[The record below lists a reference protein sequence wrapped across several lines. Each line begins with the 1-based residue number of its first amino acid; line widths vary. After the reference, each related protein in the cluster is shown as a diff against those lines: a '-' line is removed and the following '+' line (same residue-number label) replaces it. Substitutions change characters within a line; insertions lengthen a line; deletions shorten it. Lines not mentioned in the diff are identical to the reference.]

1 MEHYDGP
8 AFYRKFPVEPTPEQ
22 MDDTTDERSERQ
34 VRLRKERNDRL
45 RLRQQREEKRET
57 AAQSAAQAVLHQT
70 KQPNRP
76 TTVKPTQ
83 APTAS
88 APTPEEAAAAASA
101 NYRPFAVTQIPK
113 QRSRVWQP
121 AVLRKRYQRLIASF
135 HKDDASFLL
144 YGTAADEA
152 ALNASA
158 TDTPTSQAAPT
169 VVFTPDS
176 AATASSQAIT
186 VRSTADVVVQQPA
199 STPVVQAESATTSA
213 TVLSA
218 EPVES
223 VATSEDKATAT
234 DETAASVAE
243 TAVDEVTPVTSE
255 TPNGGTGSTELSD
268 TAETPVADEPQAM
281 TNDPETDTPDTSEVA
296 SESVADNNNNNETET
311 VDAAEATTMAADPTE
326 SVSTTDQLTSEA
338 EVADDSKTAES
349 TAVVEPAP
357 TEIFYPEQPADTATS
372 QAYLPVDNQPAPVG
386 EVADAITSDAETVAS
401 AAPADQ
407 DDTDANVT
415 EAVEPTETS
424 ADEDEPATPVEE
436 TAVSSTAPE
445 TTSAATEKPTTA
457 QPAEVTELLRR
468 AEAPES
474 AAAATPEPDQAAT
487 EPETGSAAN
496 AGDDDNSAPV
506 EPESTA
512 NTTPQ
517 PAKPV
522 IKAKA
527 KPTRG
532 LGHSLGDIMQE
543 EGNDQRN
550 LALFDRP
557 AATPAPAEEAT
568 PERGYHFPDLSLLPK
583 PVVPD
588 EEALDEW
595 IEHQAEVLDAT
606 LSAFHVDAHVT
617 DWTVGP
623 TVTQFQIS
631 LALGVK
637 VNKITNLNDDLKLAL
652 AAKDIRIEAPIP
664 GKTTVGIEIPNVKS
678 RPVMLSEILNS
689 AAFKNSESPL
699 TVALGVDLFGKPQVT
714 DLRKMPHG
722 LIAGATGS
730 GKSVFINSLLLSI
743 LYKATPA
750 QVKLLLIDPKAV
762 EMAPYDALPHLLSPV
777 ISDPKAAAAALKW
790 VVTEM
795 DERYEKLAAA
805 GVRNIEQ
812 FNDRADAND
821 EPSLK
826 MPYIVIIIDE
836 LADLMMMAAS
846 EVQDYIVR
854 ITQKARAAGIHL
866 LVATQRPSVD
876 IVTGTIKNNIPTRIA
891 FMVSSQIDSRT
902 ILDTAGAENLLGRGD
917 MLYLGNGASQP
928 MRLQGA
934 FVESEVDGV
943 TDFVRTQGQ
952 PHYAFEPKGLLQRE
966 TAEENQDE
974 LLPKVLEYI
983 AQEKSVSTS
992 KLQRVFSIGYNRAA
1006 NLIDDLEQHHYVSPQ
1021 HGSKPREVYLTPED
1035 LGKDLPEPHDQGAPF
1050 SS

>member
-8 AFYRKFPVEPTPEQ
+8 AFFRKFAVKPSAEELE
-22 MDDTTDERSERQ
+22 DTTDDRAQRLVKHRQ
-34 VRLRKERNDRL
+34 ERNQRL
-45 RLRQQREEKRET
+45 KLRQQQEQERVAQRQREARSQRE
-57 AAQSAAQAVLHQT
+57 AAQQSKPKPKVTPQRQA
-70 KQPNRP
+70 
-76 TTVKPTQ
+76 
-83 APTAS
+83 
-88 APTPEEAAAAASA
+88 TPMTDDPVVGSA
-101 NYRPFAVTQIPK
+101 NQSYRPFQVTQVPK
-113 QRSRVWQP
+113 QLHWARPTRRSRQ
-121 AVLRKRYQRLIASF
+121 RYQQLVARLK
-135 HKDDASFLL
+135 KDDSSFFLFGKASDLPS
-144 YGTAADEA
+144 TEPVIES
-152 ALNASA
+152 ALMASSASA
-158 TDTPTSQAAPT
+158 QSEVSASEAPVTVTPSQ
-169 VVFTPDS
+169 S
-176 AATASSQAIT
+176 EN
-186 VRSTADVVVQQPA
+186 
-199 STPVVQAESATTSA
+199 PVA
-213 TVLSA
+213 
-218 EPVES
+218 
-223 VATSEDKATAT
+223 
-234 DETAASVAE
+234 AE
-243 TAVDEVTPVTSE
+243 TASDVLSRSTSTDGDYEAPVEVFY
-255 TPNGGTGSTELSD
+255 
-268 TAETPVADEPQAM
+268 
-281 TNDPETDTPDTSEVA
+281 
-296 SESVADNNNNNETET
+296 
-311 VDAAEATTMAADPTE
+311 PTE
-326 SVSTTDQLTSEA
+326 A
-338 EVADDSKTAES
+338 
-349 TAVVEPAP
+349 
-357 TEIFYPEQPADTATS
+357 ATS
-372 QAYLPVDNQPAPVG
+372 QKTSVTESDELREDNNAAYLPVGTVKSTATAKNVHAEDAQSTTTENDQKPATAKMDDQQDNEIIQETDTKSVVTKPDGTPNDNAPV
-386 EVADAITSDAETVAS
+386 VAEKPEATA
-401 AAPADQ
+401 
-407 DDTDANVT
+407 T
-415 EAVEPTETS
+415 EGSISETS
-424 ADEDEPATPVEE
+424 GT
-436 TAVSSTAPE
+436 STGE
-445 TTSAATEKPTTA
+445 
-457 QPAEVTELLRR
+457 QPAEVKRLLDRAQAPTEKT
-468 AEAPES
+468 
-474 AAAATPEPDQAAT
+474 ATIA
-487 EPETGSAAN
+487 S
-496 AGDDDNSAPV
+496 
-506 EPESTA
+506 
-512 NTTPQ
+512 
-517 PAKPV
+517 
-522 IKAKA
+522 AKA
-527 KPTRG
+527 KPARG

-557 AATPAPAEEAT
+557 TTPEVTTEAEA
-568 PERGYHFPDLSLLPK
+568 PERGYHFPDISLLPQ
-583 PVVPD
+583 PVIPD
-588 EEALDEW
+588 EAALDEW

-664 GKTTVGIEIPNVKS
+664 GKTTVGIEIPNLKS
-678 RPVMLSEILNS
+678 RPVMLSEVLNS
-689 AAFKNSESPL
+689 PAFKKSESPL

-743 LYKATPA
+743 LYKANPQ

-762 EMAPYDALPHLLSPV
+762 EMAPYDGLPHLLAPV

-795 DERYEKLAAA
+795 DQRYEKLAAA

-821 EPSLK
+821 EPGLK

-934 FVESEVDGV
+934 FVESEVDAV
-943 TDFVRTQGQ
+943 ADFVRTQGQ
-952 PHYAFEPKGLLQRE
+952 PHYAFEPQGLLKRE
-966 TAEENQDE
+966 TAEENQDD
-974 LLPKVLEYI
+974 LLPKVLEYV
-983 AQEKSVSTS
+983 AAEQTVSTS

-1006 NLIDDLEQHHYVSPQ
+1006 NLIDDLERHHYVSPQ
-1021 HGSKPREVYLTPED
+1021 HGSKPREVYLKPED
-1035 LGKDLPEPHDQGAPF
+1035 LGKDLPEPHDQNAPF

>member
-1 MEHYDGP
+1 M
-8 AFYRKFPVEPTPEQ
+8 VEPP
-22 MDDTTDERSERQ
+22 
-34 VRLRKERNDRL
+34 
-45 RLRQQREEKRET
+45 
-57 AAQSAAQAVLHQT
+57 
-70 KQPNRP
+70 
-76 TTVKPTQ
+76 
-83 APTAS
+83 
-88 APTPEEAAAAASA
+88 
-101 NYRPFAVTQIPK
+101 
-113 QRSRVWQP
+113 
-121 AVLRKRYQRLIASF
+121 
-135 HKDDASFLL
+135 
-144 YGTAADEA
+144 
-152 ALNASA
+152 A
-158 TDTPTSQAAPT
+158 TD
-169 VVFTPDS
+169 
-176 AATASSQAIT
+176 
-186 VRSTADVVVQQPA
+186 
-199 STPVVQAESATTSA
+199 AE
-213 TVLSA
+213 
-218 EPVES
+218 
-223 VATSEDKATAT
+223 
-234 DETAASVAE
+234 VAE
-243 TAVDEVTPVTSE
+243 QPV
-255 TPNGGTGSTELSD
+255 ST
-268 TAETPVADEPQAM
+268 VADEP
-281 TNDPETDTPDTSEVA
+281 
-296 SESVADNNNNNETET
+296 
-311 VDAAEATTMAADPTE
+311 
-326 SVSTTDQLTSEA
+326 
-338 EVADDSKTAES
+338 
-349 TAVVEPAP
+349 
-357 TEIFYPEQPADTATS
+357 
-372 QAYLPVDNQPAPVG
+372 
-386 EVADAITSDAETVAS
+386 
-401 AAPADQ
+401 
-407 DDTDANVT
+407 
-415 EAVEPTETS
+415 
-424 ADEDEPATPVEE
+424 
-436 TAVSSTAPE
+436 
-445 TTSAATEKPTTA
+445 
-457 QPAEVTELLRR
+457 AEVTRESMTGNVSPKPIEQSREVSALLDR
-468 AEAPES
+468 AMSDDTTPNQSKS
-474 AAAATPEPDQAAT
+474 AASVDNKPAPAT
-487 EPETGSAAN
+487 
-496 AGDDDNSAPV
+496 V
-506 EPESTA
+506 
-512 NTTPQ
+512 
-517 PAKPV
+517 KP
-522 IKAKA
+522 KA
-527 KPTRG
+527 KPARG

-557 AATPAPAEEAT
+557 TALAEAEPSAVSD
-568 PERGYHFPDLSLLPK
+568 RGYHFPDISLLPK

-588 EEALDEW
+588 EAALDEW

-664 GKTTVGIEIPNVKS
+664 GKTTVGIEIPNLKS
-678 RPVMLSEILNS
+678 RPVMLAEILNS
-689 AAFKNSESPL
+689 PAFQKSESPL
-699 TVALGVDLFGKPQVT
+699 TVALGVDLFGQPQVT

-743 LYKATPA
+743 LYKATPQ

-812 FNDRADAND
+812 FNDRADANE
-821 EPSLK
+821 EPGLK

-928 MRLQGA
+928 IRLQGA
-934 FVESEVDGV
+934 FVESEVDAI

-974 LLPKVLEYI
+974 LLPKVLDYI
-983 AQEKSVSTS
+983 AQEKTVSTS

-1021 HGSKPREVYLTPED
+1021 HGSKPREVYLTPDD
-1035 LGKDLPEPHDQGAPF
+1035 LGKDLPEPHDQDAPF

>member
-8 AFYRKFPVEPTPEQ
+8 AFYRKFPVKPTPEQ

-34 VRLRKERNDRL
+34 VRLRKERGERIQL
-45 RLRQQREEKRET
+45 REQRERQRE
-57 AAQSAAQAVLHQT
+57 QQ
-70 KQPNRP
+70 
-76 TTVKPTQ
+76 
-83 APTAS
+83 
-88 APTPEEAAAAASA
+88 AAASA
-101 NYRPFAVTQIPK
+101 QAALQQAKPQQSAATTAQRQTTTADVPDYRPFVVTQVPRQLHWNQTTAK
-113 QRSRVWQP
+113 SRQRYR
-121 AVLRKRYQRLIASF
+121 RLIKQL
-135 HKDDASFLL
+135 HKTDQSFLL
-144 YGTAADEA
+144 FGAATNTDVADSTSVDAVSLPSGQTVLLSEAAPAATTDSAAPTEILRPTATAVTPSTDYLPVGTVVETPATDAEVAEQPASTAADE
-152 ALNASA
+152 
-158 TDTPTSQAAPT
+158 
-169 VVFTPDS
+169 
-176 AATASSQAIT
+176 
-186 VRSTADVVVQQPA
+186 
-199 STPVVQAESATTSA
+199 
-213 TVLSA
+213 
-218 EPVES
+218 
-223 VATSEDKATAT
+223 
-234 DETAASVAE
+234 
-243 TAVDEVTPVTSE
+243 
-255 TPNGGTGSTELSD
+255 
-268 TAETPVADEPQAM
+268 
-281 TNDPETDTPDTSEVA
+281 
-296 SESVADNNNNNETET
+296 
-311 VDAAEATTMAADPTE
+311 
-326 SVSTTDQLTSEA
+326 
-338 EVADDSKTAES
+338 
-349 TAVVEPAP
+349 
-357 TEIFYPEQPADTATS
+357 
-372 QAYLPVDNQPAPVG
+372 
-386 EVADAITSDAETVAS
+386 
-401 AAPADQ
+401 
-407 DDTDANVT
+407 
-415 EAVEPTETS
+415 
-424 ADEDEPATPVEE
+424 
-436 TAVSSTAPE
+436 
-445 TTSAATEKPTTA
+445 
-457 QPAEVTELLRR
+457 PAEVTRESMTGNVSSKPTEQSREVSALLDR
-468 AEAPES
+468 AMSDDTTPNQSKS
-474 AAAATPEPDQAAT
+474 AASVDNKPAPAT
-487 EPETGSAAN
+487 
-496 AGDDDNSAPV
+496 V
-506 EPESTA
+506 
-512 NTTPQ
+512 
-517 PAKPV
+517 KP
-522 IKAKA
+522 KA
-527 KPTRG
+527 KPARG

-557 AATPAPAEEAT
+557 TAPAEAEPSAVSD
-568 PERGYHFPDLSLLPK
+568 RGYHFPDISLLPK

-588 EEALDEW
+588 EAALDEW

-664 GKTTVGIEIPNVKS
+664 GKTTVGIEIPNLKS
-678 RPVMLSEILNS
+678 CPVMLAEILNS
-689 AAFKNSESPL
+689 PAFQKSESPL
-699 TVALGVDLFGKPQVT
+699 TVALGVDLFGQPQVT

-743 LYKATPA
+743 LYKATPQ

-812 FNDRADAND
+812 FNDRADANE
-821 EPSLK
+821 EPGLK

-934 FVESEVDGV
+934 FVESEVDAI

-974 LLPKVLEYI
+974 LLPKVLDYI
-983 AQEKSVSTS
+983 AQEKTVSTS

-1021 HGSKPREVYLTPED
+1021 HGSKPREVYLTPDD
-1035 LGKDLPEPHDQGAPF
+1035 LGKDLPEPHDQDAPF

>member
-8 AFYRKFPVEPTPEQ
+8 AFYRKFPVKPTPEQ

-34 VRLRKERNDRL
+34 VRLRKERGERIQL
-45 RLRQQREEKRET
+45 REQRERQRE
-57 AAQSAAQAVLHQT
+57 QQ
-70 KQPNRP
+70 
-76 TTVKPTQ
+76 
-83 APTAS
+83 
-88 APTPEEAAAAASA
+88 AAASA
-101 NYRPFAVTQIPK
+101 QAALQQAKPQQSAATTAQRQTTTADVSDYRPFVVTQVPRQLHWNQTTAK
-113 QRSRVWQP
+113 SRQRYR
-121 AVLRKRYQRLIASF
+121 RLIKQL
-135 HKDDASFLL
+135 HKTDQSFLL
-144 YGTAADEA
+144 FGAATNTDVADSTSVDAVSLPSGQTVLLSEA
-152 ALNASA
+152 APAA
-158 TDTPTSQAAPT
+158 TTDSAAPT
-169 VVFTPDS
+169 EILRPT
-176 AATASSQAIT
+176 ATAVTPSTDYLPVGT
-186 VRSTADVVVQQPA
+186 VV
-199 STPVVQAESATTSA
+199 
-213 TVLSA
+213 
-218 EPVES
+218 EPP
-223 VATSEDKATAT
+223 AT
-234 DETAASVAE
+234 DAEVAE
-243 TAVDEVTPVTSE
+243 QPV
-255 TPNGGTGSTELSD
+255 ST
-268 TAETPVADEPQAM
+268 VADEP
-281 TNDPETDTPDTSEVA
+281 
-296 SESVADNNNNNETET
+296 
-311 VDAAEATTMAADPTE
+311 
-326 SVSTTDQLTSEA
+326 
-338 EVADDSKTAES
+338 
-349 TAVVEPAP
+349 
-357 TEIFYPEQPADTATS
+357 
-372 QAYLPVDNQPAPVG
+372 
-386 EVADAITSDAETVAS
+386 
-401 AAPADQ
+401 
-407 DDTDANVT
+407 
-415 EAVEPTETS
+415 
-424 ADEDEPATPVEE
+424 
-436 TAVSSTAPE
+436 
-445 TTSAATEKPTTA
+445 
-457 QPAEVTELLRR
+457 AEVTRESMTGNVSSKPTEQSREVSALLDR
-468 AEAPES
+468 AMSDDTTPNQSKS
-474 AAAATPEPDQAAT
+474 AASVDNKPAPAT
-487 EPETGSAAN
+487 
-496 AGDDDNSAPV
+496 V
-506 EPESTA
+506 
-512 NTTPQ
+512 
-517 PAKPV
+517 KP
-522 IKAKA
+522 KA
-527 KPTRG
+527 KPARG
-532 LGHSLGDIMQE
+532 LSHSLGDIMQE

-557 AATPAPAEEAT
+557 TAPAEAEPSAVSD
-568 PERGYHFPDLSLLPK
+568 RGYHFPDISLLPK

-588 EEALDEW
+588 EAALDEW

-664 GKTTVGIEIPNVKS
+664 GKTTVGIEIPNLKS
-678 RPVMLSEILNS
+678 RPVMLAEILNS
-689 AAFKNSESPL
+689 PAFQKSESPL
-699 TVALGVDLFGKPQVT
+699 TVALGVDLFGQPQVT

-743 LYKATPA
+743 LYKATPQ

-812 FNDRADAND
+812 FNDRADANE
-821 EPSLK
+821 EPGLK

-934 FVESEVDGV
+934 FVESEVDAI

-974 LLPKVLEYI
+974 LLPKVLDYI
-983 AQEKSVSTS
+983 AQEKTVSTS

-1021 HGSKPREVYLTPED
+1021 HGSKPREVYLTPDD
-1035 LGKDLPEPHDQGAPF
+1035 LGKDLPEPHDQDAPF

>member
-8 AFYRKFPVEPTPEQ
+8 AFYRKFPVKPTPEQ

-34 VRLRKERNDRL
+34 VRLRKERGERL
-45 RLRQQREEKRET
+45 QLREQRERQRE
-57 AAQSAAQAVLHQT
+57 QQ
-70 KQPNRP
+70 
-76 TTVKPTQ
+76 
-83 APTAS
+83 
-88 APTPEEAAAAASA
+88 AAASA
-101 NYRPFAVTQIPK
+101 QAALQQAKPQQSTATTAQRQTTTADVPDYRPFVVTQVPRQLHWNQTTAK
-113 QRSRVWQP
+113 SRQRYR
-121 AVLRKRYQRLIASF
+121 RLIKQL
-135 HKDDASFLL
+135 HKTDQSFLL
-144 YGTAADEA
+144 FGAATNTDVADSTSVDAVSLPSGQAVLLSEA
-152 ALNASA
+152 APAA
-158 TDTPTSQAAPT
+158 TTDSAAPT
-169 VVFTPDS
+169 EILRPT
-176 AATASSQAIT
+176 ATAVTPSTDYLPVGT
-186 VRSTADVVVQQPA
+186 VVETPATDAEVAEQPA
-199 STPVVQAESATTSA
+199 ST
-213 TVLSA
+213 
-218 EPVES
+218 
-223 VATSEDKATAT
+223 
-234 DETAASVAE
+234 AA
-243 TAVDEVTPVTSE
+243 
-255 TPNGGTGSTELSD
+255 
-268 TAETPVADEPQAM
+268 
-281 TNDPETDTPDTSEVA
+281 
-296 SESVADNNNNNETET
+296 
-311 VDAAEATTMAADPTE
+311 
-326 SVSTTDQLTSEA
+326 
-338 EVADDSKTAES
+338 
-349 TAVVEPAP
+349 
-357 TEIFYPEQPADTATS
+357 
-372 QAYLPVDNQPAPVG
+372 G
-386 EVADAITSDAETVAS
+386 E
-401 AAPADQ
+401 
-407 DDTDANVT
+407 
-415 EAVEPTETS
+415 
-424 ADEDEPATPVEE
+424 
-436 TAVSSTAPE
+436 
-445 TTSAATEKPTTA
+445 
-457 QPAEVTELLRR
+457 PAEVTRESVAENVGPKPAEQSREVSALLDR
-468 AEAPES
+468 AMSDDTTPNQSKS
-474 AAAATPEPDQAAT
+474 AASVDNKPAPAT
-487 EPETGSAAN
+487 
-496 AGDDDNSAPV
+496 V
-506 EPESTA
+506 
-512 NTTPQ
+512 
-517 PAKPV
+517 KP
-522 IKAKA
+522 KA
-527 KPTRG
+527 KPARG

-557 AATPAPAEEAT
+557 TAPAETE
-568 PERGYHFPDLSLLPK
+568 PSVVSDRGYHFPDISLLPK

-588 EEALDEW
+588 EAALDEW

-664 GKTTVGIEIPNVKS
+664 GKTTVGIEIPNSKS
-678 RPVMLSEILNS
+678 RPVMLAEILNS
-689 AAFKNSESPL
+689 PAFQKSESPL
-699 TVALGVDLFGKPQVT
+699 TVALGVDLFGQPQVT

-743 LYKATPA
+743 LYKATPQ

-812 FNDRADAND
+812 FNDRADANE
-821 EPSLK
+821 EPGLK

-934 FVESEVDGV
+934 FVESEVDAI

-974 LLPKVLEYI
+974 LLPKVLDYI
-983 AQEKSVSTS
+983 AQEKTVSTS

-1021 HGSKPREVYLTPED
+1021 HGSKPREVYLTPDD
-1035 LGKDLPEPHDQGAPF
+1035 LGKDLPEPHDQDAPF

>member
-8 AFYRKFPVEPTPEQ
+8 AFYRKFPVKPTPEQ

-34 VRLRKERNDRL
+34 VRLRKERGERL
-45 RLRQQREEKRET
+45 QLREQRERQRE
-57 AAQSAAQAVLHQT
+57 QQ
-70 KQPNRP
+70 
-76 TTVKPTQ
+76 
-83 APTAS
+83 
-88 APTPEEAAAAASA
+88 AAASA
-101 NYRPFAVTQIPK
+101 QAALQQAKPQQSAATTAQRQTTTADVPDYRPFVVTQVPRQLHWNQTTAK
-113 QRSRVWQP
+113 SRQRYR
-121 AVLRKRYQRLIASF
+121 RLIKQL
-135 HKDDASFLL
+135 HKTDQSFLL
-144 YGTAADEA
+144 FGAATNTDVADSTSVDAVSLPSGQTVLLSEA
-152 ALNASA
+152 APAA
-158 TDTPTSQAAPT
+158 TTDSAAPT
-169 VVFTPDS
+169 EILRPT
-176 AATASSQAIT
+176 ATA
-186 VRSTADVVVQQPA
+186 V
-199 STPVVQAESATTSA
+199 TP
-213 TVLSA
+213 
-218 EPVES
+218 
-223 VATSEDKATAT
+223 AT
-234 DETAASVAE
+234 DYLPVGTVVEPPATDAEVAE
-243 TAVDEVTPVTSE
+243 QPV
-255 TPNGGTGSTELSD
+255 ST
-268 TAETPVADEPQAM
+268 VADEP
-281 TNDPETDTPDTSEVA
+281 
-296 SESVADNNNNNETET
+296 
-311 VDAAEATTMAADPTE
+311 
-326 SVSTTDQLTSEA
+326 
-338 EVADDSKTAES
+338 
-349 TAVVEPAP
+349 
-357 TEIFYPEQPADTATS
+357 
-372 QAYLPVDNQPAPVG
+372 
-386 EVADAITSDAETVAS
+386 
-401 AAPADQ
+401 
-407 DDTDANVT
+407 
-415 EAVEPTETS
+415 
-424 ADEDEPATPVEE
+424 
-436 TAVSSTAPE
+436 
-445 TTSAATEKPTTA
+445 
-457 QPAEVTELLRR
+457 AEVTRESMTGNVSSKPTEQSREVSALLDR
-468 AEAPES
+468 AMSDDTTPNQSKS
-474 AAAATPEPDQAAT
+474 AASVDNKPAPAT
-487 EPETGSAAN
+487 
-496 AGDDDNSAPV
+496 V
-506 EPESTA
+506 
-512 NTTPQ
+512 
-517 PAKPV
+517 KP
-522 IKAKA
+522 KA
-527 KPTRG
+527 KPARG

-557 AATPAPAEEAT
+557 TAPAEAEPSAVSD
-568 PERGYHFPDLSLLPK
+568 RGYHFPDISLLPK

-588 EEALDEW
+588 EAALDEW

-664 GKTTVGIEIPNVKS
+664 GKTTVGIEIPNLKS
-678 RPVMLSEILNS
+678 RPVMLAEILNS
-689 AAFKNSESPL
+689 PAFQKSESPL
-699 TVALGVDLFGKPQVT
+699 TVALGVDLFGQPQVT

-743 LYKATPA
+743 LYKATPQ

-812 FNDRADAND
+812 FNDRADANE
-821 EPSLK
+821 EPGLK

-934 FVESEVDGV
+934 FVESEVDAI

-974 LLPKVLEYI
+974 LLPKVLDYI
-983 AQEKSVSTS
+983 AQEKTVSTS

-1021 HGSKPREVYLTPED
+1021 HGSKPREVYLTPDD
-1035 LGKDLPEPHDQGAPF
+1035 LGKDLPEPHDQDAPF

>member
-1 MEHYDGP
+1 MVETP
-8 AFYRKFPVEPTPEQ
+8 AADAEVAEQPV
-22 MDDTTDERSERQ
+22 S
-34 VRLRKERNDRL
+34 
-45 RLRQQREEKRET
+45 
-57 AAQSAAQAVLHQT
+57 
-70 KQPNRP
+70 
-76 TTVKPTQ
+76 
-83 APTAS
+83 
-88 APTPEEAAAAASA
+88 
-101 NYRPFAVTQIPK
+101 
-113 QRSRVWQP
+113 
-121 AVLRKRYQRLIASF
+121 
-135 HKDDASFLL
+135 
-144 YGTAADEA
+144 TAADE
-152 ALNASA
+152 
-158 TDTPTSQAAPT
+158 
-169 VVFTPDS
+169 
-176 AATASSQAIT
+176 
-186 VRSTADVVVQQPA
+186 
-199 STPVVQAESATTSA
+199 
-213 TVLSA
+213 
-218 EPVES
+218 
-223 VATSEDKATAT
+223 
-234 DETAASVAE
+234 
-243 TAVDEVTPVTSE
+243 
-255 TPNGGTGSTELSD
+255 
-268 TAETPVADEPQAM
+268 
-281 TNDPETDTPDTSEVA
+281 
-296 SESVADNNNNNETET
+296 
-311 VDAAEATTMAADPTE
+311 
-326 SVSTTDQLTSEA
+326 
-338 EVADDSKTAES
+338 
-349 TAVVEPAP
+349 
-357 TEIFYPEQPADTATS
+357 
-372 QAYLPVDNQPAPVG
+372 
-386 EVADAITSDAETVAS
+386 
-401 AAPADQ
+401 
-407 DDTDANVT
+407 
-415 EAVEPTETS
+415 
-424 ADEDEPATPVEE
+424 
-436 TAVSSTAPE
+436 
-445 TTSAATEKPTTA
+445 
-457 QPAEVTELLRR
+457 PAEVTRESVAENVGPKPTEQSREVSALLDR
-468 AEAPES
+468 AMSDDTTPNQSKS
-474 AAAATPEPDQAAT
+474 AASVDNKPAPAT
-487 EPETGSAAN
+487 
-496 AGDDDNSAPV
+496 V
-506 EPESTA
+506 
-512 NTTPQ
+512 
-517 PAKPV
+517 KP
-522 IKAKA
+522 KA
-527 KPTRG
+527 KPARG

-557 AATPAPAEEAT
+557 TAPAEAEPSAVSD
-568 PERGYHFPDLSLLPK
+568 RGYHFPDISLLPK

-588 EEALDEW
+588 EAALDEW

-631 LALGVK
+631 LSLGVK

-664 GKTTVGIEIPNVKS
+664 GKTTVGIEIPNLKS
-678 RPVMLSEILNS
+678 RPVMLAEILNS
-689 AAFKNSESPL
+689 PAFQKSESPL
-699 TVALGVDLFGKPQVT
+699 TVALGVDLFGQPQVT

-743 LYKATPA
+743 LYKATPQ

-812 FNDRADAND
+812 FNDRADANE
-821 EPSLK
+821 EPGLK

-934 FVESEVDGV
+934 FVESEVDAI

-974 LLPKVLEYI
+974 LLPKVLDYI
-983 AQEKSVSTS
+983 AQEKTVSTS

-1021 HGSKPREVYLTPED
+1021 HGSKPREVYLTPDD
-1035 LGKDLPEPHDQGAPF
+1035 LGKDLPEPHDQDAPF

>member
-8 AFYRKFPVEPTPEQ
+8 AFYRKFPVKPTPEQ

-34 VRLRKERNDRL
+34 VRLRKERGERIQL
-45 RLRQQREEKRET
+45 REQRERQRE
-57 AAQSAAQAVLHQT
+57 QQ
-70 KQPNRP
+70 
-76 TTVKPTQ
+76 
-83 APTAS
+83 
-88 APTPEEAAAAASA
+88 AAASA
-101 NYRPFAVTQIPK
+101 QAALQQAKPQQSAATTAQRQTTTADVPDYRPFVVTQVPRQLHWNQTTAK
-113 QRSRVWQP
+113 SRQRYR
-121 AVLRKRYQRLIASF
+121 RLIKQL
-135 HKDDASFLL
+135 HKTDQSFLL
-144 YGTAADEA
+144 FGAATNTDVADSTSVDAVSLPSGQTVLLSEA
-152 ALNASA
+152 APAA
-158 TDTPTSQAAPT
+158 TTDSAAPT
-169 VVFTPDS
+169 EILRPT
-176 AATASSQAIT
+176 ATA
-186 VRSTADVVVQQPA
+186 V
-199 STPVVQAESATTSA
+199 TP
-213 TVLSA
+213 
-218 EPVES
+218 
-223 VATSEDKATAT
+223 AT
-234 DETAASVAE
+234 DYLPVGTVVEPPATDAEVAE
-243 TAVDEVTPVTSE
+243 QPV
-255 TPNGGTGSTELSD
+255 ST
-268 TAETPVADEPQAM
+268 VADEP
-281 TNDPETDTPDTSEVA
+281 
-296 SESVADNNNNNETET
+296 
-311 VDAAEATTMAADPTE
+311 
-326 SVSTTDQLTSEA
+326 
-338 EVADDSKTAES
+338 
-349 TAVVEPAP
+349 
-357 TEIFYPEQPADTATS
+357 
-372 QAYLPVDNQPAPVG
+372 
-386 EVADAITSDAETVAS
+386 
-401 AAPADQ
+401 
-407 DDTDANVT
+407 
-415 EAVEPTETS
+415 
-424 ADEDEPATPVEE
+424 
-436 TAVSSTAPE
+436 
-445 TTSAATEKPTTA
+445 
-457 QPAEVTELLRR
+457 AEVTRESMTGNVSSKPTEQSREVSALLDR
-468 AEAPES
+468 AMSDDTTPNQSKS
-474 AAAATPEPDQAAT
+474 AASVDNKPAPAT
-487 EPETGSAAN
+487 
-496 AGDDDNSAPV
+496 V
-506 EPESTA
+506 
-512 NTTPQ
+512 
-517 PAKPV
+517 KP
-522 IKAKA
+522 KA
-527 KPTRG
+527 KPARG

-557 AATPAPAEEAT
+557 TAPAEAEPSAVSD
-568 PERGYHFPDLSLLPK
+568 RGYHFPDISLLPK

-588 EEALDEW
+588 EAALDEW

-664 GKTTVGIEIPNVKS
+664 GKTTVGIEIPNLKS
-678 RPVMLSEILNS
+678 CPVMLAEILNS
-689 AAFKNSESPL
+689 PAFQKSESPL
-699 TVALGVDLFGKPQVT
+699 TVALGVDLFGQPQVT

-743 LYKATPA
+743 LYKATPQ

-812 FNDRADAND
+812 FNDRADANE
-821 EPSLK
+821 EPGLK

-934 FVESEVDGV
+934 FVESEVDAI

-974 LLPKVLEYI
+974 LLPKVLDYI
-983 AQEKSVSTS
+983 AQEKTVSTS

-1021 HGSKPREVYLTPED
+1021 HGSKPREVYLTPDD
-1035 LGKDLPEPHDQGAPF
+1035 LGKDLPEPHDQDAPF